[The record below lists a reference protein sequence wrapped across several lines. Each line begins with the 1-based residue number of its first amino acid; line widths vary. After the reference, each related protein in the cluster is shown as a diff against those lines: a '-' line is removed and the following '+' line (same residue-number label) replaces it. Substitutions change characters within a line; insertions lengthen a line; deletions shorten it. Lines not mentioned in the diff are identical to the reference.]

1 MAVTPGT
8 IRSGVGFRHVQVLL
22 LNEDDYPA
30 ATSTVAYAGAQISG
44 VRAMTIDDP
53 EPRDIVHIGDDSVFQ
68 RDVLPPDTPI
78 SGELRTGKVNDTVD
92 DIITD
97 DIVTEIGD
105 MSFFGFG
112 TDNRGDENQVAVL
125 AYRQTLD
132 TNPGSSDFGK
142 RRWEGR
148 LYPKLYLIPRESGF
162 EDTPEERAYTLRPLF
177 CTKHLWGVAFSGDVE
192 GFTRAQGLRLISEYK
207 PKIVG
212 FMGNAADVAFL
223 FPTAYPAQNA
233 DKVTT
238 WVLGV
243 ETAAGE
249 CTATSVGI
257 TFSSA
262 NVPTATDYI
271 VVLYEYE

>member
-1 MAVTPGT
+1 MATTPGT

-22 LNEDDYPA
+22 LNEDDYPN
-30 ATSTVAYAGAQISG
+30 ATSTAAYEGAQISG

-105 MSFFGFG
+105 MNFFGFG
-112 TDNRGDENQVAVL
+112 TNTRGDENQVAIV

-132 TNPGSSDFGK
+132 TNPGSTDFGK

-148 LYPKLYLIPRESGF
+148 LYPKCYLIPRESGF

-192 GFTRAQGLRLISEYK
+192 GFTRAQGLRMISEYK
-207 PKIVG
+207 PKVVG
-212 FMGNAADVAFL
+212 FMGDGSETAFL
-223 FPTAYPAQNA
+223 FPTDYPAQNA
-233 DKVTT
+233 DKVFT
-238 WVLGV
+238 WVLGTLTTEPAV
-243 ETAAGE
+243 
-249 CTATSVGI
+249 TATSVGV
-257 TFSSA
+257 TFSDA
-262 NVPTATDYI
+262 PTATDYI
-271 VVLYEYE
+271 VCLYEYT